1 HGIQRM
7 GLEFARAALAALFL
21 DRGDDRLTFFDS
33 ARGDMNVAKQNIV
46 LSAFMRRHM
55 CHAAGADNKYIAFH
69 WITPQCSDM
78 SSAVSGQT
86 VDVVVKG
93 KIAHDAHGA
102 IGFFHGNRR
111 HIDAVEP
118 ILLDHGVA
126 RGITN
131 GYTIPDL

>member
-1 HGIQRM
+1 
-7 GLEFARAALAALFL
+7 
-21 DRGDDRLTFFDS
+21 
-33 ARGDMNVAKQNIV
+33 
-46 LSAFMRRHM
+46 
-55 CHAAGADNKYIAFH
+55 AGADNKYIAFH

-131 GYTIPDL
+131 GYTIPDLQRRLEAAFAKNVACQAGLAADHVFMLTGAVAQR